1 MKTYPTANNEGW
13 KRIQKTNPT
22 ANMRIKRMLRIFAQ
36 AIPDIESWP
45 QENEARLVTRDGFG
59 QHRGFSFAKA
69 NEYDIATLHQCIAQD
84 KVARQSRFLEIADFL
99 EAIPTAS
106 VQASQASPS
115 VARVHTPSVTKRH
128 QASPSVASVTKRVA
142 SKRRKG
148 ADTLTLRSHS
158 GSASSTKTKE
168 EEMETQRHRDTN
180 CQGYRQDTDCQGIG
194 PESVICFLFVYAY
207 SLWGDIYIYIYIII
221 YIYICI

>member
-13 KRIQKTNPT
+13 KKIQKTNPT

-115 VARVHTPSVTKRH
+115 VAREWICKQYDKCATVGCVR
-128 QASPSVASVTKRVA
+128 QAAACPCSCKN
-142 SKRRKG
+142 SKRRNIV
-148 ADTLTLRSHS
+148 
-158 GSASSTKTKE
+158 
-168 EEMETQRHRDTN
+168 Q
-180 CQGYRQDTDCQGIG
+180 
-194 PESVICFLFVYAY
+194 
-207 SLWGDIYIYIYIII
+207 
-221 YIYICI
+221 

>member
-1 MKTYPTANNEGW
+1 MEVGCIDESISDSESEYENQEDVTGVIRKSVWPW
-13 KRIQKTNPT
+13 
-22 ANMRIKRMLRIFAQ
+22 LRALAAVSMEQQFFAQ

-148 ADTLTLRSHS
+148 A
-158 GSASSTKTKE
+158 
-168 EEMETQRHRDTN
+168 ETQ
-180 CQGYRQDTDCQGIG
+180 
-194 PESVICFLFVYAY
+194 
-207 SLWGDIYIYIYIII
+207 
-221 YIYICI
+221 

>member
-13 KRIQKTNPT
+13 KRIRKTNPT

-69 NEYDIATLHQCIAQD
+69 NEYDIATLHQCIVQD

-99 EAIPTAS
+99 EAIPTGRFTYS
-106 VQASQASPS
+106 EPW
-115 VARVHTPSVTKRH
+115 
-128 QASPSVASVTKRVA
+128 
-142 SKRRKG
+142 
-148 ADTLTLRSHS
+148 
-158 GSASSTKTKE
+158 
-168 EEMETQRHRDTN
+168 MEAP
-180 CQGYRQDTDCQGIG
+180 CG
-194 PESVICFLFVYAY
+194 
-207 SLWGDIYIYIYIII
+207 
-221 YIYICI
+221 

>member
-13 KRIQKTNPT
+13 KRIRKTNLT
-22 ANMRIKRMLRIFAQ
+22 ANMRIKRMLRSRES
-36 AIPDIESWP
+36 DIESWP

-128 QASPSVASVTKRVA
+128 QASQASPRGLRPSVARVQI
-142 SKRRKG
+142 
-148 ADTLTLRSHS
+148 L
-158 GSASSTKTKE
+158 
-168 EEMETQRHRDTN
+168 
-180 CQGYRQDTDCQGIG
+180 
-194 PESVICFLFVYAY
+194 
-207 SLWGDIYIYIYIII
+207 
-221 YIYICI
+221 

>member
-1 MKTYPTANNEGW
+1 
-13 KRIQKTNPT
+13 
-22 ANMRIKRMLRIFAQ
+22 MLRIFAQ

-115 VARVHTPSVTKRH
+115 VAREWICKQYDSAPQLAASGKPQLVHVLARIAREETSCNEEVPELDQLPIAKM
-128 QASPSVASVTKRVA
+128 
-142 SKRRKG
+142 RKEF
-148 ADTLTLRSHS
+148 APREEP
-158 GSASSTKTKE
+158 GS
-168 EEMETQRHRDTN
+168 
-180 CQGYRQDTDCQGIG
+180 
-194 PESVICFLFVYAY
+194 
-207 SLWGDIYIYIYIII
+207 
-221 YIYICI
+221 

>member
-22 ANMRIKRMLRIFAQ
+22 VNMRIKRMLRIFAQ

-69 NEYDIATLHQCIAQD
+69 NEYDIATLHQCIAQGSTKAWAHTKWLEVDAVHLLVLQHTLLGNWLQAYQRLPHDGNMYDMGDSFEQGWVYWYIQCGAQD

-99 EAIPTAS
+99 EAIPTGRS
-106 VQASQASPS
+106 
-115 VARVHTPSVTKRH
+115 
-128 QASPSVASVTKRVA
+128 
-142 SKRRKG
+142 
-148 ADTLTLRSHS
+148 SHS
-158 GSASSTKTKE
+158 YV
-168 EEMETQRHRDTN
+168 HN
-180 CQGYRQDTDCQGIG
+180 
-194 PESVICFLFVYAY
+194 L
-207 SLWGDIYIYIYIII
+207 
-221 YIYICI
+221 

>member
-13 KRIQKTNPT
+13 KRIRKTNPT

-59 QHRGFSFAKA
+59 QHRCFSFAKA

-128 QASPSVASVTKRVA
+128 QASQASPRGLRPSVARVQ
-142 SKRRKG
+142 RRNK
-148 ADTLTLRSHS
+148 
-158 GSASSTKTKE
+158 SAP
-168 EEMETQRHRDTN
+168 
-180 CQGYRQDTDCQGIG
+180 QDR
-194 PESVICFLFVYAY
+194 
-207 SLWGDIYIYIYIII
+207 
-221 YIYICI
+221 

>member
-22 ANMRIKRMLRIFAQ
+22 VNMRIKRMLRIFAQ

-69 NEYDIATLHQCIAQD
+69 NEYDIATLHQCIAQGSTKAWAHTKWLEVDAVHLLVLQHTLLGNWLQAYQRLPHDGNMYDMGDSFEQGWVYWYIQCTAQD

-99 EAIPTAS
+99 EAIPTGRS
-106 VQASQASPS
+106 
-115 VARVHTPSVTKRH
+115 
-128 QASPSVASVTKRVA
+128 
-142 SKRRKG
+142 
-148 ADTLTLRSHS
+148 SHS
-158 GSASSTKTKE
+158 YV
-168 EEMETQRHRDTN
+168 HN
-180 CQGYRQDTDCQGIG
+180 
-194 PESVICFLFVYAY
+194 L
-207 SLWGDIYIYIYIII
+207 
-221 YIYICI
+221 